1 MNNAWNSTKSFIH
14 QGYRHAK
21 GWAKEIDRG
30 ANIFKNI
37 FNLAAPMLS
46 DVGSDDFIKKGVGA
60 IDQYNQLKN
69 KVSNVDKQITTYGN
83 TIDQANIFDI

>member
-1 MNNAWNSTKSFIH
+1 
-14 QGYRHAK
+14 
-21 GWAKEIDRG
+21 
-30 ANIFKNI
+30 
-37 FNLAAPMLS
+37 MLS
-46 DVGSDDFIKKGVGA
+46 DVGGDDFIKKGVGA